1 MTMDERG
8 RDVKGEM
15 NFGTGSQMSRSQL
28 SLVSQ
33 HVRLL
38 ISVSDVSVSRVRTMV
53 DVKPTSSEVL

>member
-15 NFGTGSQMSRSQL
+15 NCGTGSQMSRSQL